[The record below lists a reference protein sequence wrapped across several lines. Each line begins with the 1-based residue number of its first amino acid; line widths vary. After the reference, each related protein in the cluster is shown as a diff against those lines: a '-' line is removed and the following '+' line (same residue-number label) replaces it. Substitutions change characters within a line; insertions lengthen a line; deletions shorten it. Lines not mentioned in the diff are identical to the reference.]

1 MPGQSQK
8 TTTFQQVQKRVVSV
22 DFVGARKKLKNFIRN
37 LVSKTVSAMQAE
49 NELFSTHLDHVPVS
63 PPTFLKTSWPLYGR

>member
-22 DFVGARKKLKNFIRN
+22 DLVGARKKLKNFVRN
-37 LVSKTVSAMQAE
+37 LISRTVSAIQAE
-49 NELFSTHLDHVPVS
+49 NELFKTYLVHVPVS
-63 PPTFLKTSWPLYGR
+63 PPTFLKT